1 MIQRVP
7 KLTSVRVVAP
17 HVVALRGNPWAL
29 RIARAACVL
38 GLLATRSVQARDMTG
53 KAGIGV
59 VAATTGTPYL
69 TFRYWR
75 TKVAIEALVSYTS
88 HSAADLN
95 PANAPN
101 VSDLRV
107 AAGLLYRIGDQP
119 RASLGFGVRPWLVY
133 HAETQPQLSQTS
145 GGVDRYGVEFPLQA
159 ELFLT
164 DNFSIQGTVAANL
177 QLGSTATRA
186 ANQLEA
192 HAGNGSILLTIG
204 GGFSG
209 GLGFSYYF

>member
-1 MIQRVP
+1 MIQPVP
-7 KLTSVRVVAP
+7 KLTSARA
-17 HVVALRGNPWAL
+17 VALFARSRAQ
-29 RIARAACVL
+29 RIALAACVV
-38 GLLATRSVQARDMTG
+38 GLLAASSVQARDMTG
-53 KAGIGV
+53 KAGIGM

-101 VSDLRV
+101 VSDLRI

-186 ANQLEA
+186 SNQLEA
-192 HAGNGSILLTIG
+192 HAGNGSILLTFG

>member
-1 MIQRVP
+1 MIQRRP
-7 KLTSVRVVAP
+7 QLTSVRAVAIACGL
-17 HVVALRGNPWAL
+17 VWA
-29 RIARAACVL
+29 
-38 GLLATRSVQARDMTG
+38 GGVQARDMTG
-53 KAGIGV
+53 KAGIGM

-69 TFRYWR
+69 SFRYWR
-75 TKVAIEALVSYTS
+75 TKVAVEALVSYAQ
-88 HSAADLN
+88 HSAGDLN

-107 AAGLLYRIGDQP
+107 ALGLLYRIGDQP
-119 RASLGFGVRPWLVY
+119 RASLAFGLRPWLVY
-133 HAETQPQLSQTS
+133 HAETAVASTTSS
-145 GGVDRYGVEFPLQA
+145 GGIDRYGMEFPLQA

-164 DNFSIQGTVAANL
+164 DNFSLQGTVAANV

-186 ANQLEA
+186 SNQLEA
-192 HAGNGSILLTIG
+192 RASNGSVLLTLG